1 VNLDRLRWGDWLAAI
16 AAVNLLLV
24 TFRAWYK
31 VSGDGRV
38 TAWHAL
44 EQGKYLLIATA
55 IVGIFLFLVK
65 AAGEGE
71 KLSFKP
77 GWIAAGVGLACT
89 VYIAYRLVKPP
100 LDALEADIGIYV
112 GLISAL
118 GVTIGGLLSA
128 RESATADLT
137 SDAVAAQDG
146 PTTAP
151 AVPPAANGAT
161 WSPGPPVA
169 ATSGWSPASPPV
181 AAVPP
186 ATDSGAAG
194 DTARPLRP
202 GDNVVLTAAGARYP
216 VGTLAQVVAVFGG
229 GALVEVKA
237 ADGVADRFEVPEKA
251 YERAPAG
258 DSWNPAMPAAAEGDQ
273 ALDGPLERTQTEDA
287 PAHTAPW
294 WNREIGGGKKKRR
307 QEAVEL
313 GRGGAV
319 GAANVGDSNAS
330 AEPKAGFL
338 KRLFGGRKAEP
349 ATEAVEAQAPTVPEA
364 EPTPTTDIAGTG
376 PAAESD
382 TAVTEPPVEAAVDA
396 APPEAAAQPEAATV
410 APAAASDAGDAQP
423 EAPLGA
429 EAETAAAAT
438 APAAEPELTNTPAP
452 TASAP
457 EGDLDSAPAAS
468 EPERGMASDAAAAAS
483 GHDKEPARKP
493 STGTRPIPKEL
504 LAATSTQTQPKV
516 GDEVQLKVGGGRFE
530 AGTHGTVV
538 DVFSAGVIVE
548 LIGEGGRAERLDLPF
563 EAIAPAD
570 V

>member
-31 VSGDGRV
+31 LSGDGRV

-89 VYIAYRLVKPP
+89 VYIAYRLAKPP
-100 LDALEADIGIYV
+100 LDALDADIGIYV

-137 SDAVAAQDG
+137 SHGVAAQDG

-151 AVPPAANGAT
+151 AVPPAATGAT
-161 WSPGPPVA
+161 
-169 ATSGWSPASPPV
+169 WSPASPPV

-186 ATDSGAAG
+186 ATES
-194 DTARPLRP
+194 
-202 GDNVVLTAAGARYP
+202 
-216 VGTLAQVVAVFGG
+216 
-229 GALVEVKA
+229 
-237 ADGVADRFEVPEKA
+237 
-251 YERAPAG
+251 AG

-273 ALDGPLERTQTEDA
+273 ALDDPLNRTQTEDA
-287 PAHTAPW
+287 PAQKVPW
-294 WNREIGGGKKKRR
+294 WKREIGGGKKKRR
-307 QEAVEL
+307 GEAVDL
-313 GRGGAV
+313 GRDGAV
-319 GAANVGDSNAS
+319 GAANVGDSNAF
-330 AEPKAGFL
+330 AEPKPGFF
-338 KRLFGGRKAEP
+338 KRLFGGRTAEP

-364 EPTPTTDIAGTG
+364 EPTPTTDVAGTG

-396 APPEAAAQPEAATV
+396 APREAAAQPEAATV
-410 APAAASDAGDAQP
+410 APAAPSDAGDARP
-423 EAPLGA
+423 EAPSGA

-438 APAAEPELTNTPAP
+438 APGAERELTNAPAP
-452 TASAP
+452 KASAP
-457 EGDLDSAPAAS
+457 EGGSDSAPPAS

-504 LAATSTQTQPKV
+504 LAAISTQTQPKV
-516 GDEVQLKVGGGRFE
+516 GDEVQLKVGGGRFD

-538 DVFSAGVIVE
+538 DVFSGGVIVE